1 MWPMPPV
8 AQHEHHPQ
16 TSCIIRAASLSLWHP
31 PNMHN
36 LSTSPKLN
44 RVRPQLKLNRVRP
57 LLWFFGVLFSSSVWA
72 GAQQY
77 EPLSVAVQTALAAA
91 VQDQSPPDPIF
102 DTPQLRIEWMATMSD
117 RLPRRHKPVYEERI
131 EFLKTVRYEAQRAGL
146 EPELVLGLIEVE
158 SYFRRHAI
166 SSAGARGYMQV
177 MPFWTKL
184 IGNGEAN
191 TLFDMRTNVRMGCL
205 ILRHYLDIEKG
216 DLFRAL
222 GRYNGSL
229 GRPEYPNAVLKAW
242 RKWEFISKPTSG
254 KSSNDGPR
262 AQTAK

>member
-1 MWPMPPV
+1 MHTPTP
-8 AQHEHHPQ
+8 
-16 TSCIIRAASLSLWHP
+16 INHP
-31 PNMHN
+31 PSNIQ
-36 LSTSPKLN
+36 SAFRRS
-44 RVRPQLKLNRVRP
+44 KLNRVRP
-57 LLWFFGVLFSSSVWA
+57 LLQGATKLNWSDPFVWSACDKIKWVRPLLLVLICSDVWA

-77 EPLSVAVQTALAAA
+77 EPLSAAVQTALAAA
-91 VQDQSPPDPIF
+91 VADQSPPEPRF
-102 DTPQLRIEWMATMSD
+102 ETTQLKIEWMAVMSD
-117 RLPRRHKPVYEERI
+117 RLPRRHKPVYEERV

-177 MPFWTKL
+177 MPFWTKI

-242 RKWEFISKPTSG
+242 RRWEFTSKAPKALG
-254 KSSNDGPR
+254 K
-262 AQTAK
+262 

>member
-1 MWPMPPV
+1 MG
-8 AQHEHHPQ
+8 EE
-16 TSCIIRAASLSLWHP
+16 SLKKVQIMGSDSVICTF
-31 PNMHN
+31 
-36 LSTSPKLN
+36 STISARSKLN
-44 RVRPQLKLNRVRP
+44 RVRPLLSLLSKLNTRELNGVRP
-57 LLWFFGVLFSSSVWA
+57 LLWFFGVLFCGAAWG

-91 VQDQSPPDPIF
+91 VQDQTPPDPMF
-102 DTPQLRIEWMATMSD
+102 ETAQLRIDWMATMSD

-229 GRPEYPNAVLKAW
+229 GRPEYPHAVLKAW
-242 RKWEFISKPTSG
+242 RKWEFSSKPA
-254 KSSNDGPR
+254 SSKLNNDGPR